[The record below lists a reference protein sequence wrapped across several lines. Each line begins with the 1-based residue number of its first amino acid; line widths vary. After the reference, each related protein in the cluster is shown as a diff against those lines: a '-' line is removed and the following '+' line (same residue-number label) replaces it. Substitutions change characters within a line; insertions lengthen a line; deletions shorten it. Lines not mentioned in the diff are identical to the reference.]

1 MIEFIY
7 NRTKSFINYNLLL
20 FCYFFVLFI
29 TVLSVKCDLT
39 LFINFF
45 RLIFVYIVIGI
56 GGFICNDLF
65 DEQSDKI
72 AQKNNISSTLSR
84 KKLMLLTIL
93 LWSIGLI
100 TAKYIST
107 IIFAILFLQISLLV
121 IYSAKPFRLKEKGI
135 WAILID
141 GLYAHLLPG
150 IVLLIFINHYSTQ
163 VFVPLS
169 FLLFSFGIGLRDILS
184 HQLYDY
190 PNDVKSNT
198 KTYAVSY
205 LNHAQK
211 LHDVFYQLI
220 ALFIPLLWI
229 EISFKLNQY
238 YFIWQLILYMIILSI
253 LYLKNKSILLNS
265 RHDLYVRLFV
275 IITGLSLIYI
285 NLINENYFVIILL
298 AHPYLMGSIRTHA
311 HWTFLKCMY
320 MLRVIFGK
328 IFITVIPIIINK
340 LLYLIFKLFGR
351 DLTKEPLYQS
361 ENEFECIKKF
371 KQFWRN

>member
-1 MIEFIY
+1 MVEFIY

-20 FCYFFVLFI
+20 FCYFFVLFV
-29 TVLSVKCDLT
+29 TALSVKCDLA
-39 LFINFF
+39 LFTNFF

-72 AQKNNISSTLSR
+72 VGKKNISSIFSR

-107 IIFAILFLQISLLV
+107 IIFEILFLQISLLV

-150 IVLLIFINHYSTQ
+150 IILLIFINHYSTQ
-163 VFVPLS
+163 VFIPLS
-169 FLLFSFGIGLRDILS
+169 FLLFSFGIGLRDILA

-205 LNHAQK
+205 LNNAQK
-211 LHDVFYQLI
+211 LHDVLYHLI
-220 ALFIPLLWI
+220 ALFIPLLWL
-229 EISFKLNQY
+229 ELYLKLNQL
-238 YFIWQLILYMIILSI
+238 YFIWHIIPYIIILCILYV
-253 LYLKNKSILLNS
+253 KNKSILMNS

-275 IITGLSLIYI
+275 IITGLSLIFI
-285 NLINENYFVIILL
+285 SLINENYFVIILL
-298 AHPYLMGSIRTHA
+298 AHPYLIGFIRTYS
-311 HWTFLKCMY
+311 HWTYLKCIY
-320 MLRVIFGK
+320 WARVIFGK
-328 IFITVIPIIINK
+328 IFITLLPITINK

-361 ENEFECIKKF
+361 ENEFECIKRF